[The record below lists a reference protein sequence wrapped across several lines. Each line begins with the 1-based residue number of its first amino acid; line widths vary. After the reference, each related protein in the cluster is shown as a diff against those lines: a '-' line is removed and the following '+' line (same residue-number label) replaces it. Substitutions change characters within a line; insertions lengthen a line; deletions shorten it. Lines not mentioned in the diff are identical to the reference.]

1 MDVHMP
7 EMDGL
12 EATRR
17 IRTQEQAGRRKGRM
31 PIVALTASTLEDDRQ
46 ICVDAGM
53 DDFLAKPLNLD
64 ALRAV
69 LLRFSP
75 QTTPSAKSA

>member
-17 IRTQEQAGRRKGRM
+17 IREAEKVGRRKSRT
-31 PIVALTASTLEDDRQ
+31 PIVALTASTLEGDRQ
-46 ICVDAGM
+46 VCIDAGM
-53 DDFLAKPLNLD
+53 DDFLAKPLD
-64 ALRAV
+64 PQALTAV
-69 LLRFSP
+69 FDRYVLGQPGAR
-75 QTTPSAKSA
+75 SA